1 VNENSS
7 ENFGKVDLT
16 NCDREPIH
24 RLGAIQPFGF
34 LLVVSSDWMVA
45 RASANLEQFV
55 GIACDEIIGQP
66 VSRVISGKTMHTLRN
81 RLSIMRGPDVV
92 ERLFGIELSEGGPL
106 FDIAIHMSDDQVV
119 IEAEPSQEGAQGGSP
134 VSIRSM
140 MGRLDQAETLEAFFR
155 EGARQAR
162 ALTGFDRVMVYRFD
176 ESGAGEVVAE
186 AARAG
191 IGSFLGLHYPASD
204 IPVQARALY
213 TRNLFR
219 IIADIDAVNVPLVP
233 EIDAHG
239 RSLDL
244 SMSILRS
251 VSPIHIEYL
260 KNMGVG
266 ASLSISIVVDGK
278 LWGLFA
284 CHHYS
289 ARLPSFERR
298 TTSELFGQMFASRLE
313 SRERRLALEFETK
326 ARQIADRLLTS
337 VADNAS
343 LLDDPSWLIDAL
355 ADAIP
360 ADGIGV
366 WINGRS
372 ALNGITPSQAE
383 FAELVRVLNRNS
395 AGRVFS
401 TDSIAQTWPGT
412 MSGDIVAGLIAIP
425 ISRSPRDYV
434 VLFRQ
439 EIVRSVRWAGDPHKP
454 VEYGPN
460 GPRLTPRK
468 SFETWSELVR
478 QHSQPFS
485 AAERRVAET
494 IRVTLIE
501 VVLRLTDEAN
511 AVRQQ
516 ANERQE
522 LLIAELNH
530 RVRNILSL
538 ISGLIRQSRGT
549 TDSTDEFIGHLEGR
563 VQALSRAHDQITRDH
578 WAPAPLRAL
587 LQAEAAAY
595 LGPNAARIIMNGPEV
610 LLAPQAFS
618 ISALVFHELVTN
630 SAKYGSLCDSGTVG
644 VDWHKDDAGNLF
656 IHWRESD
663 GPPVKQPTRQGF
675 GTTIIRR
682 SIPYELGGQADV
694 RYEPEGLEAHFLI
707 PEKFATFADGAV
719 SLLPEQSLQSAKAIL
734 ETIKDRPLDGLD
746 ILLVEDNLIIAMDG
760 EDIFLQLGAHSVS
773 LAPNVSNAL
782 AVIENRK
789 FDLAVLDVHLGE
801 ETSIAVAER
810 LAAKGVPLILATG
823 YGEGVSQAYG
833 ALGANLLQKPYTIE
847 SVASALSRIAPIVKS

>member
-1 VNENSS
+1 MNEPG
-7 ENFGKVDLT
+7 EKVDLT

-34 LLVVSSDWMVA
+34 LIVASTDWLVV
-45 RASANLEQFV
+45 RASANLEQFIGLSHNEV
-55 GIACDEIIGQP
+55 LGQP
-66 VSRVISGKTMHTLRN
+66 ISKVIHSPTMHALRN
-81 RLSIMRGPDVV
+81 RLTIMRGPDVV
-92 ERLFGIELSEGGPL
+92 ERLFGVTLSDNGPP
-106 FDIAIHMSDDQVV
+106 FDIAIHLSDGQVV
-119 IEAEPSQEGAQGGSP
+119 IEGEPSQEGTQGGSTM
-134 VSIRSM
+134 SIRSM
-140 MGRLDQAETLEAFFR
+140 MARLDQAETLEAFFR

-219 IIADIDAVNVPLVP
+219 IIVDIAAPNVPVLP
-233 EIDAHG
+233 ELDEHG
-239 RSLDL
+239 RPLDL

-298 TTSELFGQMFASRLE
+298 TTAELFGQMFASRLE
-313 SRERRLALEFETK
+313 SRERRLALDFETK
-326 ARQIADRLLTS
+326 ARRIADKLLTS

-343 LLDDPSWLIDAL
+343 LLDDPTWLIDAL
-355 ADAIP
+355 AEAIP

-372 ALNGITPSQAE
+372 ALTGVTPSQVQ
-383 FAELVRVLNRNS
+383 FAELVRRLNRNAS
-395 AGRVFS
+395 GRVFA
-401 TDSIAQTWPGT
+401 TDHIESFWPEVDPG
-412 MSGDIVAGLIAIP
+412 GIVAGFLAIP

-439 EIVRSVRWAGDPHKP
+439 EIVRTVRWAGDPHKP
-454 VEYGPN
+454 MEYGPN

-468 SFETWSELVR
+468 SFEIWSELVR
-478 QHSQPFS
+478 GRSLPFA
-485 AAERRVAET
+485 AAERSVAET

-511 AVRQQ
+511 IVRQQ

-522 LLIAELNH
+522 VLIAELNH
-530 RVRNILSL
+530 RVRNILGL

-549 TDSTDEFIGHLEGR
+549 TDHVSDFVDHLEGR
-563 VQALSRAHDQITRDH
+563 IQALARAHDQITRDH

-595 LGPNAARIIMNGPEV
+595 LGKNAARIVMRGEDA

-618 ISALVFHELVTN
+618 TTALVFHELVTN
-630 SAKYGSLCDSGTVG
+630 SAKYGSLCDSGTVEAS
-644 VDWHKDDAGNLF
+644 WRKDEAGNLL
-656 IHWRESD
+656 IDWKESD
-663 GPPVKQPTRQGF
+663 GPTVHEPKRQGF

-682 SIPYELGGQADV
+682 SIPYDLGGKADV
-694 RYEPEGLEAHFLI
+694 IYDPAGLRAHFSI
-707 PEKFATFADGAV
+707 PAKFVTFATGPVSVLPSRNDDPAQEMLAHVVQKPLAD
-719 SLLPEQSLQSAKAIL
+719 L
-734 ETIKDRPLDGLD
+734 T

-760 EDIFLQLGAHSVS
+760 EDILLQLGAAEVV
-773 LAPNVSNAL
+773 LAPTVAHAL
-782 AVIENRK
+782 ELIDAK
-789 FDLAVLDVHLGE
+789 HFDLAVLDVHLGE
-801 ETSIAVAER
+801 ETSEPV
-810 LAAKGVPLILATG
+810 AAKLREKSTPLIFATG
-823 YGEGVSQAYG
+823 YGEAMIQAG
-833 ALGANLLQKPYTIE
+833 SAADVELLQKPYTIE
-847 SVASALSRIAPIVKS
+847 SVAALLSRIMPVARS

>member
-1 VNENSS
+1 MS
-7 ENFGKVDLT
+7 ETFDRVDLT

-34 LLVVSSDWMVA
+34 LLVSSADWLVA
-45 RASANLEQFV
+45 RASENLEQF
-55 GIACDEIIGQP
+55 IG
-66 VSRVISGKTMHTLRN
+66 VSYKDVLGRPLSEVIMPQTLHTLRN
-81 RLSIMRGPDVV
+81 RLAVIRGPDIV
-92 ERLFGIELSEGGPL
+92 ERLFGVQFSENGAA
-106 FDIAIHMSDDQVV
+106 FDVALHISDGQVI
-119 IEAEPSQEGAQGGSP
+119 IEAEPSQDGAQGGATM
-134 VSIRSM
+134 SIRSM
-140 MGRLDQAETLEAFFR
+140 MARLDQAQTLEAFYR

-176 ESGAGEVVAE
+176 EKGSGEVVAE
-186 AARAG
+186 AARPG

-213 TRNLFR
+213 VRNLFR
-219 IIADIDAVNVPLVP
+219 VIADIDATPVAIHP
-233 EIDAHG
+233 ELDEHS
-239 RSLDL
+239 RPLDL

-266 ASLSISIVVDGK
+266 ASLSISIIVDGK

-298 TTSELFGQMFASRLE
+298 STSELFGQMFASRLE

-343 LLDDPSWLIDAL
+343 LLDDPTWLIDAL
-355 ADAIP
+355 SDAIP

-372 ALNGITPSQAE
+372 ALTGLSPTQEQFSG
-383 FAELVRVLNRNS
+383 LVKVLNRTS
-395 AGRVFS
+395 SGRVFT
-401 TDSIAQTWPGT
+401 TDHLQEFWPDSDIDGT
-412 MSGDIVAGLIAIP
+412 VAGLMAIP

-434 VLFRQ
+434 ILFRQ
-439 EIVRSVRWAGDPHKP
+439 EIVRTVRWAGDPHKP

-468 SFETWSELVR
+468 SFESWSELVR
-478 QHSQPFS
+478 GRSHPFTS
-485 AAERRVAET
+485 AEKRVADT

-501 VVLRLTDEAN
+501 VILRLADEAS

-522 LLIAELNH
+522 ILIAELNH

-538 ISGLIRQSRGT
+538 ISGLIRQSRTSDG
-549 TDSTDEFIGHLEGR
+549 DIGEYVGQLEGR

-578 WAPAPLRAL
+578 WAPASLRSL

-595 LGPNAARIIMNGPEV
+595 LGKNAARVVMRGEEV
-610 LLAPQAFS
+610 LLGPQAFS
-618 ISALVFHELVTN
+618 TAALVFHELVTN
-630 SAKYGSLCDSGTVG
+630 SAKYGSLCDSGTVS
-644 VDWHKDDAGNLF
+644 VAWTEDDTGNLLVE
-656 IHWRESD
+656 WRESD
-663 GPPVKQPTRQGF
+663 GPPVKAPKRQGF
-675 GTTIIRR
+675 GTTIIRH
-682 SIPYELGGQADV
+682 SIPYDLGGKAEV
-694 RYEPEGLEAHFLI
+694 RYEPKGLQADFTI
-707 PEKFATFADGAV
+707 PAKYVTFADGPV
-719 SLLPEQSLQSAKAIL
+719 SIVPEVRQQPAAKTATIISEKPLQGCS
-734 ETIKDRPLDGLD
+734 

-760 EDIFLQLGAHSVS
+760 EDIFLQLGAKDVT
-773 LAPNVSNAL
+773 LAPSVYQAL
-782 AVIENRK
+782 EYVAEK
-789 FDLAVLDVHLGE
+789 HFDLAVLDVNLGD
-801 ETSIAVAER
+801 ETSFPVAEK
-810 LAAKGVPLILATG
+810 LVQAGTPLVFATG
-823 YGEGVSQAYG
+823 YGEAVAKNFS
-833 ALGANLLQKPYTIE
+833 GANILQKPYTIE
-847 SVASALSRIAPIVKS
+847 SVAAALDKMMPLKKV

>member
-1 VNENSS
+1 MNGIHE
-7 ENFGKVDLT
+7 KVDLT

-24 RLGAIQPFGF
+24 RLGAIQSFGF
-34 LLVVSSDWMVA
+34 LIVASSDWLVT
-45 RASANLEQFV
+45 RASANLEQFT
-55 GIACDEIIGQP
+55 GIAHGDVLGKPISSIIHSP
-66 VSRVISGKTMHTLRN
+66 TMHALRN
-81 RLSIMRGPDVV
+81 RLTTMRGPDVV
-92 ERLFGIELSEGGPL
+92 ERLFGVTLSDNGPI
-106 FDIAIHMSDDQVV
+106 FDIAVHLSDGQVV
-119 IEAEPSQEGAQGGSP
+119 IEAEPSQDGSQGGSTM
-134 VSIRSM
+134 SIRSM
-140 MGRLDQAETLEAFFR
+140 IARLDQAETLEAFFR

-176 ESGAGEVVAE
+176 ESGSGEVVAE

-219 IIADIDAVNVPLVP
+219 IIADIDAPNVFVVP
-233 EIDAHG
+233 ELDEHG
-239 RSLDL
+239 RPLDL

-260 KNMGVG
+260 RNMGVG
-266 ASLSISIVVDGK
+266 ASLSISIVVEGK

-298 TTSELFGQMFASRLE
+298 STSELFGQMFASRLE
-313 SRERRLALEFETK
+313 SRERRMALDFETK
-326 ARQIADRLLTS
+326 ARRIADRLLTS

-343 LLDDPSWLIDAL
+343 LLDDPTWLIEAL

-372 ALNGITPSQAE
+372 ALTGVTPSQPH
-383 FAELVRVLNRNS
+383 FAELVRLLNRNAS
-395 AGRVFS
+395 GRVFA
-401 TDSIAQTWPGT
+401 TDHMASFWP
-412 MSGDIVAGLIAIP
+412 DVDPAAIVAGFLAIP

-439 EIVRSVRWAGDPHKP
+439 ELVRTVRWAGDPHKP
-454 VEYGPN
+454 IEYGPN

-478 QHSQPFS
+478 GHSLPF
-485 AAERRVAET
+485 APAERSVAET

-522 LLIAELNH
+522 VLIAELNH
-530 RVRNILSL
+530 RVRNILGL
-538 ISGLIRQSRGT
+538 INGLIRQSRGT
-549 TDSTDEFIGHLEGR
+549 TDHVSDFADQLEGR
-563 VQALSRAHDQITRDH
+563 IQALARAHDQITRDH
-578 WAPAPLRAL
+578 WSPASLRSL
-587 LQAEAAAY
+587 LEAEAAAY
-595 LGPNAARIIMNGPEV
+595 LGKSAARIIMRGEEV

-618 ISALVFHELVTN
+618 TAALVFHELVTN
-630 SAKYGSLCDSGTVG
+630 SAKYGSLCDSGTVATSWER
-644 VDWHKDDAGNLF
+644 DQAGNLL
-656 IHWRESD
+656 IDWRESD
-663 GPPVKQPTRQGF
+663 GPQVHEPKRQGF

-682 SIPYELGGQADV
+682 SIPYDLGGKADV
-694 RYEPEGLEAHFLI
+694 VYDPAGLHAHFTI
-707 PEKFATFADGAV
+707 PAKFVTFATGLASASASRSGEI
-719 SLLPEQSLQSAKAIL
+719 SPKLPA
-734 ETIKDRPLDGLD
+734 TVDRKPLTDLK

-760 EDIFLQLGAHSVS
+760 EDIFLQLGAAEVA
-773 LAPNVSNAL
+773 LAPNVAHAL
-782 AVIENRK
+782 ELISK
-789 FDLAVLDVHLGE
+789 QHFDLAVLDVHLGD
-801 ETSIAVAER
+801 ETSEPV
-810 LAAKGVPLILATG
+810 AAKLKEKATPLVFATG
-823 YGEGVSQAYG
+823 YGEATVQTADMAGVE
-833 ALGANLLQKPYTIE
+833 LLQKPYTIE
-847 SVASALSRIAPIVKS
+847 SVAALLDRIMPAVKS

>member
-1 VNENSS
+1 MS
-7 ENFGKVDLT
+7 EDFGKVDLT

-34 LLVVSSDWMVA
+34 LIVVSSDWMVA
-45 RASANLEQFV
+45 RASTNLAQFV
-55 GIACDEIIGQP
+55 GVSHDEIIGQP
-66 VSRVISGKTMHTLRN
+66 VSRIIHSKTMHTLRN

-92 ERLFGIELSEGGPL
+92 ERLFGVELSEGGPL
-106 FDIAIHMSDDQVV
+106 FDIAIHMSDEQVV
-119 IEAEPSQEGAQGGSP
+119 IEAEPSQEGSAGGSP
-134 VSIRSM
+134 ISIRSM
-140 MGRLDQAETLEAFFR
+140 MARLDQAEAMEAFFR

-219 IIADIDAVNVPLVP
+219 IIADIDAVNVSLEP
-233 EIDAHG
+233 EFDAHG
-239 RSLDL
+239 RPLDL

-289 ARLPSFERR
+289 PRLPSFERR
-298 TTSELFGQMFASRLE
+298 TTAELFGQMFASRLE

-355 ADAIP
+355 TDAIP

-372 ALNGITPSQAE
+372 ALNGLTPTQGQ
-383 FAELVRVLNRNS
+383 FAELVRILNRNS

-401 TDSIAQTWPGT
+401 TDSIVETWPGVVP
-412 MSGDIVAGLIAIP
+412 GDIVAGLIAIP

-468 SFETWSELVR
+468 SFEIWSELVR
-478 QHSQPFS
+478 HHSQPFS

-522 LLIAELNH
+522 VLIAELNH

-549 TDSTDEFIGHLEGR
+549 TDSTNEFIGHLEGR

-578 WAPAPLRAL
+578 WAPAAFRPL

-595 LGPNAARIIMNGPEV
+595 LGRNAARINMTGPEV

-618 ISALVFHELVTN
+618 IAALVFHELVTN
-630 SAKYGSLCDSGTVG
+630 SAKYGSLSDNGIVTVNWRKHDNG
-644 VDWHKDDAGNLF
+644 DLVID
-656 IHWRESD
+656 WRESD
-663 GPPVKQPTRQGF
+663 GPPVRQPTRQGF

-682 SIPYELGGQADV
+682 SIPYELGGQAELH
-694 RYEPEGLEAHFLI
+694 YEPGGLEAHFSV
-707 PEKFATFADGAV
+707 PSKFVTFAEGAV
-719 SLLPEQSLQSAKAIL
+719 SLLPEQSSQLAGATL
-734 ETIKDRPLDGLD
+734 ERIEDKPLDGMS

-760 EDIFLQLGAHSVS
+760 EDIFLQLGARHVALAPSVS
-773 LAPNVSNAL
+773 RAL
-782 AVIENRK
+782 AAIERQD

-801 ETSIAVAER
+801 ETSISVAER
-810 LAAKGVPLILATG
+810 LAAKGTPLILATG

-833 ALGANLLQKPYTIE
+833 TLGANLLQKPYTIE
-847 SVASALSRIAPIVKS
+847 SVANALSRIVPSVKS